1 MNNIIIPPA
10 SASPEEHAAFL
21 LELARLHPNIAEALS
36 SISGS
41 RFDVARRAE
50 VLTDA
55 IEFCHISIL
64 VPAAGQ
70 RFGGRFFKTKKNKS
84 K

>member
-55 IEFCHISIL
+55 IETLH
-64 VPAAGQ
+64 AGPDWKQ
-70 RFGGRFFKTKKNKS
+70 GARWALEKITQQ
-84 K
+84 